1 MAQKLQNITIKAPS
15 FKGLNTQD
23 SPFDADPS
31 FASVADNCVIDRY
44 GRIGARKGFDTLTT
58 DASALGTDYIRN
70 IHEYEKS
77 DGTREIVSVGN
88 NKIFKGTE
96 TLTDITG
103 AHSIT
108 TNDWQMLSFN
118 NDMYL
123 IQRGYEPLVYN
134 GTSVVAISAHTGAT
148 GTAPQANCGLAAFG
162 RLWLADTNSNK
173 STVYWSDLLIGASW
187 SGGTSG
193 SIDISKVWP
202 DGYDEITALAAH
214 NGRLLIFG
222 KRSLVIY
229 AGAESPAN
237 MVLEDTITN
246 VGCVQRDSVQSIG
259 TDLLFLSHTGVQTL
273 GRVIQEKSLPINN
286 VSRNV
291 EDNIKELINQES
303 LYVKSI
309 FSPENSFYLLYF
321 PTANLVYAF
330 DTKGFLENGALRV
343 TVWPDSPF
351 KCFCNSEDSL
361 LYVGGLS
368 GVGVYD
374 GYSDNNVAFP
384 FRYYSNAI
392 TFGDTSVAKFLKR
405 IIPTIVGGQSS
416 TVTVKWGYDLQGTY
430 YSYPL
435 SISDKN
441 VSEYNVGEY
450 GIAEYSGTG
459 ETVLRTA
466 VNTTGS
472 GTIIIIGIEAFISS
486 LPLSIQ
492 EFNIQ
497 ALFGRIL

>member
-31 FASVADNCVIDRY
+31 YASVADNCVIDKY
-44 GRIGARKGFDTLTT
+44 GRIGARKGFNTLTT
-58 DASALGTDYIRN
+58 DNSALSSEYVRN
-70 IHEYEKS
+70 LKEYEKV
-77 DGTREIVSVGN
+77 DGTREIISVGN
-88 NKIFKGTE
+88 NKIFKGTT

-103 AHSIT
+103 AHAIT
-108 TNDWQMLSFN
+108 DDDWQLISFN
-118 NDMYL
+118 NDMYF

-148 GTAPQANCGLAAFG
+148 GTAPVANCGTAAFG
-162 RLWLADTNSNK
+162 RLWLADTSTNK

-193 SIDISKVWP
+193 SIDLSKVWP
-202 DGYDEITALAAH
+202 DGYDEITALTAH
-214 NGRLLIFG
+214 NGRLIIFG
-222 KRSLVIY
+222 KRSIVIY
-229 AGAESPAN
+229 SGAESPAN

-273 GRVIQEKSLPINN
+273 GRVIQERSLPINN

-291 EDNIKELINQES
+291 EDSVKDLINQETE
-303 LYVKSI
+303 YVKSV

-321 PTANLVYAF
+321 PTANIVYVF
-330 DTKGFLENGALRV
+330 DTKGFLENGGLRV

-351 KCFCNSEDSL
+351 KCFAVAEDSL
-361 LYVGGLS
+361 LYVGGFS
-368 GVGVYD
+368 GIGTYSE
-374 GYSDNNVAFP
+374 YSDNNVAYP
-384 FRYYSNAI
+384 LRYYSNAI
-392 TFGDTSVAKFLKR
+392 TFGDTSITKFLKR
-405 IIPTIVGGQSS
+405 IVPTIVGGQSS
-416 TVTVKWGYDLQGTY
+416 TVTIKWGYDLQGTY
-430 YSYPL
+430 YSFPL
-435 SISDKN
+435 SIGDKN

-450 GIAEYSGTG
+450 GVAEYSGTG

-472 GTIIIIGIEAFISS
+472 GTIVTIGIEAFIGS

-497 ALFGRIL
+497 ALFGRML